1 MPSRGLADV
10 HPLLNRRRPQRVAVQ
25 DVGLSFVA
33 PRHFA
38 EDQAV
43 PRRVAAVDEAV
54 LYRIGPL
61 DQMLEI
67 METIFDPCDLGQRQR
82 HVDAD
87 LQETVDHRQLATHVG
102 RSEERRVGKEGV
114 CTCRSRWWQYN

>member
-1 MPSRGLADV
+1 MTPSFPTRRSSAPRPPILPSRRRRYAPVMPSRGLADV

-67 METIFDPCDLGQRQR
+67 LETIFDPCDQIGRA
-82 HVDAD
+82 HV
-87 LQETVDHRQLATHVG
+87 
-102 RSEERRVGKEGV
+102 
-114 CTCRSRWWQYN
+114 

>member
-38 EDQAV
+38 EDQAL

-67 METIFDPCDLGQRQR
+67 METISDPCDLGQRQS
-82 HVDAD
+82 HVDAE
-87 LQETVDHRQLATHVG
+87 LPET
-102 RSEERRVGKEGV
+102 RSEESRVGQECV
-114 CTCRSRWWQYN
+114 STCRSRWSPSP